1 MMKIQEYCHMN
12 LRFSNRTE
20 DPVVPSLY
28 QKQSLGSITEGGS
41 QEGSHFLLQWEV
53 EAWPNPSC
61 KDQDVGP
68 VTTFQGQEQMG

>member
-41 QEGSHFLLQWEV
+41 QEGSHFLLQ
-53 EAWPNPSC
+53 
-61 KDQDVGP
+61 
-68 VTTFQGQEQMG
+68 